1 MAKAIKITGDRLRKF
16 KQTAEPRQELY
27 DSAEQGLFYIQ
38 LARGGAWRL
47 RYTYNGKR
55 YTQKIA
61 DGDTKPEEARAIAG
75 QWRAKIDQ
83 GINPVDEITQNK
95 NAAKEQQESDKKRRL
110 VNTGTFFAEIYS
122 PHLTKMS
129 HSGNATL
136 NIIKNNFAHLFDRD
150 MDKLTLADLR
160 AWENSRKTNNTRPTM
175 VRALSAFKAMIN
187 YAAGQKAKDP
197 NDAPVIAENPI
208 RNFTLSAPTA
218 EERDQ
223 AKVSAEELNLKRDLL
238 GEAERQQIQE
248 GLKLFAEEVRQQRRN
263 SREHGKGYLA
273 DLDSVAIPH
282 WFIAFAHVARLTGMR
297 PSDIRRLRWSDIRQD
312 FRTRLKII
320 KFTPNKTA
328 HHENATEVSFPITGE
343 LEQVLEQWASQKHNP
358 QTGLIF
364 ASERTGGLMDKKA
377 YLRHWRRVKEL
388 AGVRPDIDFYCY
400 RHNFI
405 SDMVNKGFPLLAI
418 AKLVGHKTTAMIEKN
433 YFKADLDDMAA
444 MAAALGGMNFG
455 TKAIGGGAV

>member
-1 MAKAIKITGDRLRKF
+1 MAKAIRITSDKLHKF
-16 KQTAEPRQELY
+16 KQSAQPRQELY
-27 DSAEQGLFYIQ
+27 DNAEQGLFYIQ
-38 LARGGAWRL
+38 LSRGGAWRL

-61 DGDTKPEEARAIAG
+61 DSEIKPEEARSIAR
-75 QWRAKIDQ
+75 QWRTKIDQ
-83 GINPVDEITQNK
+83 GINPVDEITLNK
-95 NAAKEQQESDKKRRL
+95 NAAKEIQESDKKRRL
-110 VNTGTFFAEIYS
+110 VNAGVFFNEIYS
-122 PHLTKMS
+122 PHLVRMS
-129 HSGNATL
+129 HSGQATL
-136 NIIKNNFAHLFDRD
+136 NIIKNNFSHLFGLD
-150 MDKLTLADLR
+150 MDKLSPAELR
-160 AWENSRKTNNTRPTM
+160 AWENSRKLENTRPTM
-175 VRALSAFKAMIN
+175 TRALSAFKAMIN

-197 NDAPVIAENPI
+197 NDSPVISENPI
-208 RNFTLSAPTA
+208 RHFTLSAPSA

-248 GLKLFAEEVRQQRRN
+248 GLLLFAEEVRQKRRN
-263 SREHGKGYLA
+263 SREHGKCYLA
-273 DLDSVAIPH
+273 DLDGVAIPH
-282 WFIAFAHVARLTGMR
+282 WFIAFAHIARLTGMR

-328 HHENATEVSFPITGE
+328 HHENATEVSFPITSE
-343 LEQVLEQWASQKHNP
+343 LEQVIEQWAGNKKHP
-358 QTGLIF
+358 QAGLIF
-364 ASERTGGLMDKKA
+364 ASERSGGLMDKKA

-388 AGVRPDIDFYCY
+388 AGVRQDIDFYCY

-433 YFKADLDDMAA
+433 YFKADLDDMAV